1 MIRLKYLK
9 NYNFNL
15 DSSCKSPNGPFS
27 PATQEPSLITDVIG
41 NNVDVVIWSDIETYT
56 AIICSCLMCLRPL
69 LKKCFPSLFP
79 PTRNEF
85 QTQTLNEYSNS
96 STQPFDGSL
105 ASTMQPQSRGG
116 NGDDNLKS
124 SNLSFQSRSLGAG
137 YEVWDEGDAHTMIF
151 HETGDRN
158 ARSGDYELE
167 ERGVTSCTLKSDA
180 HV

>member
-41 NNVDVVIWSDIETYT
+41 NNVDVVIWSDIEIYT

-69 LKKCFPSLFP
+69 LRKCFPSLFP

-105 ASTMQPQSRGG
+105 ASTMRPQSRGG
-116 NGDDNLKS
+116 NVDDNLKS

-137 YEVWDEGDAHTMIF
+137 YEVWDEVMRI
-151 HETGDRN
+151 R
-158 ARSGDYELE
+158 
-167 ERGVTSCTLKSDA
+167 
-180 HV
+180 